1 MRFRVRWRAR
11 PTNILPTMMAK
22 KLAMDGLQ
30 ARRSAYRLIAM
41 CHAYAWNSYKYMY
54 VHTVLYCTSYRN
66 ARVSMKMRL
75 MKAAKAGGRA

>member
-54 VHTVLYCTSYRN
+54 IQYCTVRRTETPGS
-66 ARVSMKMRL
+66 L
-75 MKAAKAGGRA
+75 